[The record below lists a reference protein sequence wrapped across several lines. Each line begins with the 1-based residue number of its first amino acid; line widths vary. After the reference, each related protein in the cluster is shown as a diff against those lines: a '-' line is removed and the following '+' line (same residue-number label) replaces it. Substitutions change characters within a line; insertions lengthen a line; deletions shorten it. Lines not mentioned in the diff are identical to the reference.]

1 MHRVLFVYIHYSLYI
16 INVSAV
22 QVKIGIAHSILNCLG
37 TDANVTVLMED
48 IVIRLCLV
56 QKDRIESIEITQ
68 APNQRKCY
76 SLSVGLTIL

>member
-56 QKDRIESIEITQ
+56 H
-68 APNQRKCY
+68 
-76 SLSVGLTIL
+76 